1 MLPSIN
7 LSKAEKLKD
16 VEFRPG
22 GPNAE
27 WMSAVLRTAKSE
39 NLQQITI
46 HFYTHAVHTVLRYP
60 ADAMTRLEWRDLDHL
75 LVQLWTTRSI
85 RPVFTYEERGGEAQ
99 VPELLPELA
108 SRGVFDVV

>member
-7 LSKAEKLKD
+7 LSRAEKLKD

-60 ADAMTRLEWRDLDHL
+60 ADAMTRLEWRDLDHVMDHAFNPPSVHL
-75 LVQLWTTRSI
+75 
-85 RPVFTYEERGGEAQ
+85 
-99 VPELLPELA
+99 
-108 SRGVFDVV
+108 